1 MLTLGNLQWRRTRV
15 RLANGRETIVVRH
28 RSADSVRDYLE
39 LGRIIR
45 VEADWLAGKL
55 SDAEA
60 CAQGLDT
67 KWMDK
72 LRANPEHA
80 DSLNKTLAYWA
91 TLQPDDTL
99 LETTSIDHPI
109 IRLQDIVAIN
119 NTAYLHKGWE
129 PVEPPST
136 RKEST
141 REQNSA

>member
-1 MLTLGNLQWRRTRV
+1 MLTLDNLQWRRTRV
-15 RLANGRETIVVRH
+15 RLANGTETIVVRH
-28 RSADSVRDYLE
+28 RSTDSVRDYLE

-72 LRANPEHA
+72 LRATPDRA
-80 DSLNKTLAYWA
+80 DSQDEMLAYWA
-91 TLQPDDTL
+91 TLQPDDIL
-99 LETTSIDHPI
+99 LETTSINHPI

-129 PVEPPST
+129 SVEPPPM
-136 RKEST
+136 KEEPT
-141 REQNSA
+141 REQSSA